1 MQAYLLFAGEWFE
14 IADGI
19 ADKGGYFGL
28 FHLKAHGFSF
38 YLLEV
43 EKLCY
48 HVQQLFCVTL
58 CQCQCR
64 MSVFCQGLFFDFIQ
78 RSLDEGEW
86 GADIVCY
93 VDEETYFLVRV
104 SGFQPV
110 LICPDK
116 IVHDKDGGYDVCCP
130 CYSCVPPGRPDSH
143 VDGSFLKVLVVTA
156 VEHFHAKSIFA
167 GRDVGVYGMMM
178 VGGQA
183 PFLVKSFQIP
193 AIHIFGSIQ
202 VTQVQKAKREG
213 MLVVVKGDMAA
224 AVDSG
229 MKRSFYIR
237 RVCRPVE

>member
-1 MQAYLLFAGEWFE
+1 MKVIIAEKPSVARE
-14 IADGI
+14 IARVIRATNKKEGYI
-19 ADKGGYFGL
+19 EGGGY
-28 FHLKAHGFSF
+28 A
-38 YLLEV
+38 
-43 EKLCY
+43 
-48 HVQQLFCVTL
+48 
-58 CQCQCR
+58 
-64 MSVFCQGLFFDFIQ
+64 
-78 RSLDEGEW
+78 
-86 GADIVCY
+86 
-93 VDEETYFLVRV
+93 
-104 SGFQPV
+104 
-110 LICPDK
+110 
-116 IVHDKDGGYDVCCP
+116 VCCP

-156 VEHFHAKSIFA
+156 VEHFHEKSIFA